1 MFTYKVIEEKK
12 DGGYPIIP
20 PSYIEVEKNLEVEL
34 MKEALLKII
43 NSEYFIEMPLS
54 AIMIEWHLRKI
65 FSFDF
70 TLEQKNDI
78 DYIITIP
85 NGIENMKIDFSINN
99 K

>member
-1 MFTYKVIEEKK
+1 MAKFLLSKSISKF
-12 DGGYPIIP
+12 
-20 PSYIEVEKNLEVEL
+20 SFS
-34 MKEALLKII
+34 ASFLLKII